1 MRLQLARHFAISVCT
16 AGAGAIMPATVCAQ
30 AYPAKAV
37 RVIVPFA
44 AGGGTDIMARL
55 LAQKLTESLG
65 QTFIVD
71 NRAGANGII
80 GSELVAR
87 APADG
92 YTIML
97 GTSATHAI
105 NIAVYARLPYDPVKD
120 FAPISN
126 LAYSAF
132 IISVHPSIP
141 ARSIKE
147 FIALA
152 KARPG
157 QVTYASAGLG
167 NSTHLAGEL
176 FSILAGVRMVH
187 VPYKG
192 SGPAMTD
199 TLGGQTAAIF
209 DTLLAT
215 TPHVKLNRLRPLAIT
230 AAARSP
236 VFADLPAIG
245 EAGVPGAEAGTWYGM
260 LAPAATPRANIMKLH
275 GEVVKALA
283 SPDVRGRLATVGVDP
298 TGGTPEQFAADIKSD
313 IVKWSDTARVA
324 KVRVE

>member
-1 MRLQLARHFAISVCT
+1 MRLQFARQFAFNLC
-16 AGAGAIMPATVCAQ
+16 ALGAIILFPGAAQAQ

-55 LAQKLTESLG
+55 LAQKFTESLG
-65 QTFIVD
+65 QTFVVD

-87 APADG
+87 SPADG
-92 YTIML
+92 YTIVL

-105 NIAVYARLPYDPVKD
+105 NVAVYAKLGYDPVKD

-141 ARSIKE
+141 ARNIKE

-152 KARPG
+152 EARPG
-157 QVTYASAGLG
+157 LITYASAGLG

-176 FSILAGVRMVH
+176 FSMLAGVRMVH

-192 SGPAMTD
+192 SGPAMAD

-209 DTLLAT
+209 DTMLAT
-215 TPHVKLNRLRPLAIT
+215 MPHVKSNRLRPLAIT
-230 AAARSP
+230 AAVRSS
-236 VFADLPAIG
+236 VISDLPTIG

-260 LAPAATPRANIMKLH
+260 LAPAATPRTIITRLH
-275 GEVVKALA
+275 GEAVKALA
-283 SPDVRGRLATVGVDP
+283 APDVRGRLATVGVDP
-298 TGGTPEQFAADIKSD
+298 TGGTPEQFAADIKAD
-313 IVKWSDTARVA
+313 IVKWSNTARVA
-324 KVRVE
+324 KVRFE

>member
-1 MRLQLARHFAISVCT
+1 MRSQFKLPIALCIFVASAYVPALAH
-16 AGAGAIMPATVCAQ
+16 AQ
-30 AYPAKAV
+30 AYPSKPV

-55 LAQKLTESLG
+55 VAQKLTESLG
-65 QTFIVD
+65 QTFVVD

-80 GSELVAR
+80 GSELVAK
-87 APADG
+87 APPDG

-105 NIAVYARLPYDPVKD
+105 NPAVYAKLSYDPLKD
-120 FAPISN
+120 FTPVSN

-132 IISVHPSIP
+132 VLSVHPSVP

-147 FIALA
+147 LIALA
-152 KARPG
+152 KSRPE
-157 QVTYASAGLG
+157 QITYASAGLG

-176 FSILAGVRMVH
+176 FCMLAGVRMVH

-192 SGPAMTD
+192 SGPAMVD
-199 TLGGQTAAIF
+199 TVAGQTAATF
-209 DTLLAT
+209 DSMQASV
-215 TPHVKLNRLRPLAIT
+215 PHIKLNRLRALAIT
-230 AAARSP
+230 SAARSP
-236 VFADLPAIG
+236 VLAELPTIA

-260 LAPAATPRANIMKLH
+260 LAPAAVPRAVITKLNA
-275 GEVVKALA
+275 EVVKALGL
-283 SPDVRGRLATVGVDP
+283 PDVRERLGTLGVDVI
-298 TGGTPEQFAADIKSD
+298 GGTSEQFAADIKSD
-313 IVKWSDTARVA
+313 ILKWSNTVRTA

>member
-1 MRLQLARHFAISVCT
+1 MRSQFKHPIAFGICVASACV
-16 AGAGAIMPATVCAQ
+16 PALVHAQ
-30 AYPAKAV
+30 TYPGKPV

-55 LAQKLTESLG
+55 IAQKLTESLG
-65 QTFIVD
+65 QTFVVD

-80 GSELVAR
+80 GSELVAK
-87 APADG
+87 APPDG

-105 NIAVYARLPYDPVKD
+105 NPAVYAKLSYDPVKD

-141 ARSIKE
+141 ARSIRE
-147 FIALA
+147 LITLA
-152 KARPG
+152 KASPE
-157 QVTYASAGLG
+157 QITYASAGLG

-176 FSILAGVRMVH
+176 FCMLAGVRMVH

-199 TLGGQTAAIF
+199 TLAGQTAAIF
-209 DTLLAT
+209 DTMLAT
-215 TPHVKLNRLRPLAIT
+215 IPHVKLNRLRPLAIT
-230 AAARSP
+230 AATRSP
-236 VFADLPAIG
+236 VITDLPTIG
-245 EAGVPGAEAGTWYGM
+245 EAGVPGAEAGSWYGM
-260 LAPAATPRANIMKLH
+260 FAPAATPPAVVAKLNA
-275 GEVVKALA
+275 EVVKALA
-283 SPDVRGRLATVGVDP
+283 MADVKQRLVTVGVDP
-298 TGGTPEQFAADIKSD
+298 IGSTPEQFAADIKSD
-313 IVKWSDTARVA
+313 ILKWSNTVRVA
-324 KVRVE
+324 KVRLE